1 MKAGLRAPLFQTA
14 QWKVFAQTTKP
25 TVMTKP
31 TKATRT
37 MRLDNL
43 QRKSDTD
50 SAKSQ
55 QNRNE
60 LSVQPP
66 RIVETVVS
74 SGQSKASSIG
84 IGEFGMN
91 PTQKGDTAAFS
102 VAVTE
107 TFSASSSFYRERM
120 HLWTSAWTQH
130 PFVATCTFSFP
141 PSPPPCLSLSF
152 SLSLSLS
159 LADSQMCKYW

>member
-107 TFSASSSFYRERM
+107 NLFRKLKFLQGTNASLDFSM
-120 HLWTSAWTQH
+120 DTTSICGYLH
-130 PFVATCTFSFP
+130 IFFP
-141 PSPPPCLSLSF
+141 SLPPLV
-152 SLSLSLS
+152 SLSLS
-159 LADSQMCKYW
+159 DSQMCKSW